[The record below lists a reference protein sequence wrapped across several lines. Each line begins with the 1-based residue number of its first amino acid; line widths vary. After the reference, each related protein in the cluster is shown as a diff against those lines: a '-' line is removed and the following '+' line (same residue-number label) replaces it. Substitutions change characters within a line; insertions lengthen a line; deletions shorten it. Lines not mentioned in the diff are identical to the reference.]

1 MVFFRCPSAFSSL
14 FSVHLDHLHIRCLKS
29 VLLALFFKK
38 MFKLYLRCVLLYTFL
53 FIYFLCFW
61 FNGFCLYIYIMYL
74 FVHYITIVY
83 LFICMYLIYLGK
95 MYFNLIGKKRGK
107 KLKHTSNKI
116 IIKLIQII
124 TCSCETRNKLKRF
137 PRP

>member
-14 FSVHLDHLHIRCLKS
+14 FSVHLDHLHVRCLKS

-61 FNGFCLYIYIMYL
+61 FNGFCLYIYIYY
-74 FVHYITIVY
+74 V
-83 LFICMYLIYLGK
+83 FICTLYYHCIFIYMYVFDLLGK
-95 MYFNLIGKKRGK
+95 NVF
-107 KLKHTSNKI
+107 
-116 IIKLIQII
+116 
-124 TCSCETRNKLKRF
+124 
-137 PRP
+137 

>member
-61 FNGFCLYIYIMYL
+61 FNGFCLYIYIL
-74 FVHYITIVY
+74 
-83 LFICMYLIYLGK
+83 CIYL
-95 MYFNLIGKKRGK
+95 Y
-107 KLKHTSNKI
+107 I
-116 IIKLIQII
+116 ILPLYIYLYVCI
-124 TCSCETRNKLKRF
+124 
-137 PRP
+137 